1 MSFIATTHETAS
13 PPLAHDEERWAA
25 VVRRDRRADRVC
37 PTFYTWR
44 FEQGFASH
52 DAHGG
57 RCVP

>member
-1 MSFIATTHETAS
+1 MRVQ
-13 PPLAHDEERWAA
+13 LAQQVQEILGKSG
-25 VVRRDRRADRVC
+25 VC

-57 RCVP
+57 RCGP